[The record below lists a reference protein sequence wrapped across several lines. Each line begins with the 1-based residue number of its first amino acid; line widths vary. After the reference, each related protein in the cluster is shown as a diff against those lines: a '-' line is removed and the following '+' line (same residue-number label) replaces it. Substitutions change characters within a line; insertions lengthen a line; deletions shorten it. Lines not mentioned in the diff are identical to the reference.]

1 VHLAERDAFDRRI
14 CFVVESWRGGV
25 VVVERVLAGCA
36 ICRVGFGD
44 GWYLSAAAAQGPEE
58 GAVEKD
64 LERQVGEVEGGIGIH
79 GRAAEILGDR
89 AVADLERGRE
99 HRVPGF

>member
-1 VHLAERDAFDRRI
+1 
-14 CFVVESWRGGV
+14 
-25 VVVERVLAGCA
+25 
-36 ICRVGFGD
+36 
-44 GWYLSAAAAQGPEE
+44 
-58 GAVEKD
+58 
-64 LERQVGEVEGGIGIH
+64 VEGGIGIH